1 MQPETAFWLL
11 SATAQSAAALAGLA
25 AILWVFFRRGWR
37 EELVGPSSFPGE
49 VARRRSERWS
59 LLLHGSSVTVLVFVV
74 ALGISLTTLGLVS
87 PGNDP
92 VVLPIMVLAILSVSL
107 TILGGLIMFSY
118 VWIAERK
125 LFNRPYTGPP
135 VRLEPVSGKDSDEN

>member
-11 SATAQSAAALAGLA
+11 SATAQSAAALTGLA
-25 AILWVFFRRGWR
+25 ALLWVFFRRAWNETAPSLGPR
-37 EELVGPSSFPGE
+37 EVVRL
-49 VARRRSERWS
+49 RSERWA
-59 LLLHGSSVTVLVFVV
+59 LMLRGSSASVLVFVV
-74 ALGISLTTLGLVS
+74 ALGISLTTLGFVS

-92 VVLPIMVLAILSVSL
+92 VGLPIMVLAISSVNL

-125 LFNRPYTGPP
+125 LFYKPSAGPM
-135 VRLEPVSGKDSDEN
+135 EPEPADEED